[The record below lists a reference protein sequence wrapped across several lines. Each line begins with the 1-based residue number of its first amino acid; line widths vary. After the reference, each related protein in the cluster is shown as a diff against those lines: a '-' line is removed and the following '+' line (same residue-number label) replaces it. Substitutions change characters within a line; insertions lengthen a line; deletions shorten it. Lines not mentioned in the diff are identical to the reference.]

1 MVKDLIF
8 KSPNIYLKQF
18 VRLGSI
24 SSNPEINS
32 IVCEPFWNQI
42 FDSVEDFD
50 RLMRTCDNKHIEK
63 FVRVERF
70 WELYKNNDLKPIKF
84 ENQGD
89 VQKIIDNDLEIP
101 YGWFKELKELENKFT
116 EYNKL
121 QTSKERYIKMLESAK
136 MNRLNIMFR
145 DGLIDKINNKI
156 QELDNG

>member
-1 MVKDLIF
+1 MNL
-8 KSPNIYLKQF
+8 
-18 VRLGSI
+18 
-24 SSNPEINS
+24 
-32 IVCEPFWNQI
+32 FWDQI

-50 RLMRTCDNKHIEK
+50 RLMQTCDNKHIEK